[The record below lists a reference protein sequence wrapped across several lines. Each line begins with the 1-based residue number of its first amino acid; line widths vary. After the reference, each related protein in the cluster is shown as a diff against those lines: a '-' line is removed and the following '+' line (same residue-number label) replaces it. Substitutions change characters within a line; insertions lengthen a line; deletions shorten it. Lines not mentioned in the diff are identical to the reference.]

1 MKKYE
6 AISTTLA
13 FVFSLNCFAQ
23 RTENASDTS
32 VKGNTVLLTDNL
44 ADSDLVIKS
53 YYVEERINKLFGGRI
68 ITYEVSKLEMVD
80 TYDLG
85 PNNTR
90 TIIPRYV
97 KRKQKVITNAIPA
110 ITPVQ
115 STVDSVVPIEVEIA
129 ASKEKTKYVDID
141 LVNTYETV
149 IGKGYKSVEMLR
161 KVADKQYFDGNLIA
175 AACYYAQLFEL
186 TTDLDVVYYYR
197 YAQSLKAINESEK
210 ADALMK
216 RFTIEILAAK

>member
-6 AISTTLA
+6 AIFTTLA

-23 RTENASDTS
+23 RTENAAATS
-32 VKGNTVLLTDNL
+32 AKGNTILLTDNL
-44 ADSDLVIKS
+44 VDSDLVIKS

-90 TIIPRYV
+90 TVIPRYV

-110 ITPVQ
+110 ITPIEN
-115 STVDSVVPIEVEIA
+115 STHSVPSIELEITA
-129 ASKEKTKYVDID
+129 PAEKAKYVAVD
-141 LVNTYETV
+141 LINTYENV
-149 IGKGYKSVEMLR
+149 LGKGYKSVEMLR
-161 KVADKQYFDGNLIA
+161 KVADKQYFDGNLNV

-197 YAQSLKAINESEK
+197 YAQSLKALNETDK

-216 RFTIEILAAK
+216 RFKSEILAVK